1 MPRSV
6 RLAAALIALLAIAGC
21 TQEGGASRSALELAG
36 DRPPLAEL
44 QGLDDPRSYEGPSTA
59 LLGDASIAAVTA
71 DPDPQLPATVVDNQ
85 QTEVTVASVD
95 RILALDVYGSL
106 SATVQGL
113 GLGGNLVGR
122 DTSTTF
128 AEAAELPLVTANG
141 HELSAEA
148 ILQLDPTVIIT
159 DTTLGPWDVVL
170 QLRESGIPVV
180 VTDSHRDLDN
190 VTRIVDQVSA
200 ALGVEEE
207 GRMLAERIEGEIAA
221 TVAAIDD
228 LAPDAEADRL
238 RVAFLY
244 VRGNAGVYY
253 LFGEDS
259 GADSLIESLGA
270 IDIAS
275 EIDWRGMRPVNAE
288 ALVEMAPDLILM
300 MTKGL
305 ESVDGVDG
313 LLERVPAV
321 ASTPAGAHRRIVDMD
336 DGAIL
341 GFGPR
346 TPEVLDALARAIYA
360 PESA

>member
-1 MPRSV
+1 MPRRA
-6 RLAAALIALLAIAGC
+6 RLAAALLALLALAGC
-21 TQEGGASRSALELAG
+21 TQASSAYRSELELAG
-36 DRPPLAEL
+36 ERAPLSEL
-44 QGLDDPRSYEGPSTA
+44 QGLDDPKSYVGPSTA
-59 LLGDASIAAVTA
+59 LLGDTTIVPITA

-85 QTEVTVASVD
+85 QVEVTVASVD

-113 GLGGNLVGR
+113 GLGRNLVGR
-122 DTSTTF
+122 DSSTTF
-128 AEAAELPLVTANG
+128 AGAAELPLVTANG

-180 VTDSHRDLDN
+180 ITDSHRDLDN
-190 VTRIVDQVSA
+190 VGRIVEQVSA
-200 ALGVEEE
+200 ALGVEKE
-207 GRMLAERIEGEIAA
+207 GRMVAERIEGEIAE
-221 TVAAIDD
+221 TVAAIDA
-228 LAPDAEADRL
+228 LAPDADSDRL
-238 RVAFLY
+238 RIAFLY

-259 GADSLIESLGA
+259 GADSLIDSLGA
-270 IDIAS
+270 IDIAT
-275 EIDWRGMRPVNAE
+275 EIGWRGMRPVTAE

-305 ESVDGVDG
+305 ESVDGVEG

-321 ASTPAGAHRRIVDMD
+321 ANTPAGANRRIVDMD

-346 TPEVLDALARAIYA
+346 TPDVLDALARAIYA
-360 PESA
+360 PEAA

>member
-1 MPRSV
+1 MPRRTRV
-6 RLAAALIALLAIAGC
+6 ACALLALLALTGCSGVGAPNAAPLEAGQR
-21 TQEGGASRSALELAG
+21 T
-36 DRPPLAEL
+36 PLVEL
-44 QGLDDPRSYEGPSTA
+44 QALDDPKAYEGPSTA
-59 LLGDASIAAVTA
+59 VLGEASIAPITDA
-71 DPDPQLPATVVDNQ
+71 PQPQLPATVVDNQ
-85 QTEVTVASVD
+85 DSTVTVESVD
-95 RILALDVYGSL
+95 RILALDIYGSL

-141 HELSAEA
+141 HELSAES
-148 ILQLDPTVIIT
+148 ILQLDPTVVIT
-159 DTTLGPWDVVL
+159 DTTLGPWDVLL

-180 VTDSHRDLDN
+180 ITDSHRDLDN
-190 VTRIVDQVSA
+190 VSRIVDQVAA
-200 ALGVEEE
+200 ALGVEAE
-207 GRMLAERIEGEIAA
+207 GRMLADRIETDIDD
-221 TVAAIDD
+221 TVAAIAG
-228 LAPDAEADRL
+228 LAPQDEADRL

-253 LFGEDS
+253 LFGQDS
-259 GADSLIESLGA
+259 GADSLIDALGA
-270 IDIAS
+270 VDIAT

-288 ALVEMAPDLILM
+288 ALVEMAPDLILV

-321 ASTPAGAHRRIVDMD
+321 ASTPAGANRRIVDMD

-346 TPEVLDALARAIYA
+346 TPAVLDALARAIYA
-360 PESA
+360 PESS